1 MRRTG
6 SWKTPHGVSEATEAG
21 LHQISDRLDAKLSAF
36 MEILKE
42 RMDDNTLSR
51 VETVKSRVSQL
62 LSPKDTPEYTKLN
75 VDYNDLS
82 KKLASAQEDLEKETN
97 RLKEVIRQCQAE
109 CREKDEI
116 TVKLRDELNN
126 SRTECSENLQMVQGY
141 KKLIGEEIEKNVK
154 SENQIEALKK
164 ELAAKEEALKKHE
177 ELGREIYQ
185 KACVCEKEDATENQ
199 DEERHKEEDSVQ
211 NVEEQA
217 SEEVNDEN
225 TAKEDFEVVELT
237 SC

>member
-1 MRRTG
+1 
-6 SWKTPHGVSEATEAG
+6 PHRVSEAIEAG
-21 LHQISDRLDAKLSAF
+21 LHQISDRLDARPSAF
-36 MEILKE
+36 VEILTE

-126 SRTECSENLQMVQGY
+126 SRTECSENLQMV
-141 KKLIGEEIEKNVK
+141 
-154 SENQIEALKK
+154 
-164 ELAAKEEALKKHE
+164 
-177 ELGREIYQ
+177 
-185 KACVCEKEDATENQ
+185 
-199 DEERHKEEDSVQ
+199 
-211 NVEEQA
+211 
-217 SEEVNDEN
+217 
-225 TAKEDFEVVELT
+225 
-237 SC
+237 